1 MLVIYDIEQ
10 ALTLSLIEKLF
21 KYLFRLLGFLQS
33 ISKENDAVHLRAAFC
48 DVGCN
53 RVVRRRGCM
62 RPLHAAFQPREKGAA
77 TYTRYN
83 ATQFSSAPFSKS
95 AANASLAMACVGL
108 LARLP
113 VRHALKPCDVLR
125 LASGRTC
132 RRLFIHHSIH
142 SSIITTTIF
151 FYERLFVKDS

>member
-33 ISKENDAVHLRAAFC
+33 ISKEN
-48 DVGCN
+48 
-53 RVVRRRGCM
+53 
-62 RPLHAAFQPREKGAA
+62 AAFQPREKGAA